1 MVRNVFHQYAAQ
13 RAAAGLA
20 LFAILLILV
29 APLISVSL
37 QQDPMSAMPGMHH
50 EMGMPMHAQH
60 DAASQPNEMGM
71 PMHAHHDAASP
82 SNEMSMPM
90 RAHHDVASP
99 QNEMSMPMHAQ
110 HDAASPPNEMNMPM
124 RVHHDVASPS
134 MSRHQPSPQS
144 MPLDH
149 AEACGYCVLLA
160 HVPGLLFLVI
170 LLLLGR
176 VLRICLVVA
185 RQPVQHWHFF
195 PWLCPDTRAPPRVC
209 FS

>member
-50 EMGMPMHAQH
+50 EM
-60 DAASQPNEMGM
+60 SM
-71 PMHAHHDAASP
+71 PMHAHHDAVSP
-82 SNEMSMPM
+82 PNEMSMPVH
-90 RAHHDVASP
+90 AHLDVTSLP
-99 QNEMSMPMHAQ
+99 NEISMPMHA
-110 HDAASPPNEMNMPM
+110 
-124 RVHHDVASPS
+124 HHDVESQP
-134 MSRHQPSPQS
+134 MSHHQSSPQS

-176 VLRICLVVA
+176 VLRICLAAA